1 MRISASS
8 SPSAGPRLDRP
19 RRTGAAG
26 VAAAVG
32 LAVGLAGAGPTGA
45 LVRSETPAVWQV
57 AGVGPGQRSLDI
69 IFTVGGCLGPGAR
82 ASVRETRTSVTLA
95 VREDAPARG
104 GLGQAC
110 PLFVGQGTLHVPLAA
125 PLAGRRVLGQSPA
138 GSFIP
143 TGLVVAG
150 GKLRFKVPRLIGFA
164 PGDARRA
171 LEPDRF
177 HPVVTRRSGGGG
189 VLQVIAQA
197 PAPGT
202 PVGAGGVVRLRIGRR

>member
-1 MRISASS
+1 M
-8 SPSAGPRLDRP
+8 
-19 RRTGAAG
+19 
-26 VAAAVG
+26 AAAVG
-32 LAVGLAGAGPTGA
+32 LVVGLAGAGPTGA

-82 ASVRETRTSVTLA
+82 ATVREIRTSVTLT
-95 VREDAPARG
+95 VREDAPTRG

-125 PLAGRRVLGQSPA
+125 RLAGRRVLGQSPV

-143 TGLVVAG
+143 TGLVVVA
-150 GKLRFKVPRLIGFA
+150 GKLRYKVPRLIGFA

-171 LEPDRF
+171 LASDPF
-177 HPVVTRRSGGGG
+177 HPVVTQRSGGRGM
-189 VLQVIAQA
+189 LQVIAQA

-202 PVGAGGVVRLRIGRR
+202 PLGAGGVVRLRIGRR

>member
-1 MRISASS
+1 
-8 SPSAGPRLDRP
+8 
-19 RRTGAAG
+19 

-32 LAVGLAGAGPTGA
+32 LVVGLAGAGPTGA

-125 PLAGRRVLGQSPA
+125 PLAGRRVLGQSP
-138 GSFIP
+138 